1 MTEETAQSPDESAQ
15 PRRLRDRARRVAPY
29 AAAALVVAATTVL
42 ISGRSRRAP
51 SQLPQMN
58 PQPSL
63 AGPGVRLARSHVSPS
78 ESVRCP
84 SHVVRPHVRGDGVRV
99 NGYVRPRVRRGH
111 ESLSASQLAE
121 LVERG

>member
-1 MTEETAQSPDESAQ
+1 MTGETSPPPDESIQ

-29 AAAALVVAATTVL
+29 AAGALFVATAAVL
-42 ISGRSRRAP
+42 IGGRSRHAP

-58 PQPSL
+58 AQLSP
-63 AGPGVRLARSHVSPS
+63 AGPGVRVGRSYVSPS
-78 ESVRCP
+78 ESVRRP
-84 SHVVRPHVRGDGVRV
+84 THVVRPHVRGEGVRV

-121 LVERG
+121 LVGRG